1 MYNPFSPAYGV
12 TPSAIFGREQIL
24 RRFDAAMLTQG
35 SPDRAI
41 YVTGMHASGKTT
53 LLKLLAKR
61 TRFRGRFV
69 ISLGPDYTVE
79 RMLSALLERDV
90 AEPTVR
96 KPPNKSAVKWVQVLA

>member
-69 ISLGPDYTVE
+69 ISLGPDYPEFPCVILTTYTV
-79 RMLSALLERDV
+79 SV
-90 AEPTVR
+90 IPKTI
-96 KPPNKSAVKWVQVLA
+96 